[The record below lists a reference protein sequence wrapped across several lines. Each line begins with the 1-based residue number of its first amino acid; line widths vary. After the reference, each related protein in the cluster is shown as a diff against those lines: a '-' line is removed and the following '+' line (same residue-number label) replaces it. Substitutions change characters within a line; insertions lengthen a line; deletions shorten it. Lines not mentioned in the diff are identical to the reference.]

1 MSNEMIMLF
10 CIFVV
15 LLWSSFVL
23 VKILVNMKSKSRAF
37 YPKYNETTNQH
48 DDK

>member
-1 MSNEMIMLF
+1 MSNEVIMLF

-15 LLWSSFVL
+15 LLWLSFVL
-23 VKILVNMKSKSRAF
+23 VKILANMKSISRAF
-37 YPKYNETTNQH
+37 YPECNKTANQH